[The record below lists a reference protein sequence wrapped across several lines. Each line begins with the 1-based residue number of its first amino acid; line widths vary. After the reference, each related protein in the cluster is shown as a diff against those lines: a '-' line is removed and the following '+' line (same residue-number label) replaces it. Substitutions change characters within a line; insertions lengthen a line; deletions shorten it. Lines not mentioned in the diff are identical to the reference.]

1 MSKEDPKHGR
11 WILPLVI
18 AGLVGLTYSF
28 VNALPPAEVPLA
40 TTTTAPVTSTLPP
53 ETTTTTLPPEIE
65 AFLLL
70 VDGYEATA
78 LEIQTSIDEAN
89 DAWEAR
95 EISFAETLDRFT
107 AAQTEAQ
114 TLSDSV
120 DASNPPD
127 AYVEAWPDAVTTAA
141 ALPPGVDEIIAGL
154 RASDDGTLRR
164 TAVEEYA
171 TLTQAFVDALLAVRN
186 ATPQQ

>member
-28 VNALPPAEVPLA
+28 VNALPPAEVPLG
-40 TTTTAPVTSTLPP
+40 TTTIPPTSTTLTP
-53 ETTTTTLPPEIE
+53 ETTTTTLPADIE

-70 VDGYEATA
+70 LDGYEATA
-78 LEIQTSIDEAN
+78 VQIQTSIDETN
-89 DAWEAR
+89 DAWETDA
-95 EISFAETLDRFT
+95 ISFSETLDRFT
-107 AAQTEAQ
+107 AAQVEAQ

-120 DASNPPD
+120 AATNPPE
-127 AYVEAWPDAVTTAA
+127 AYTEAWPDAVTAA
-141 ALPPGVDEIIAGL
+141 AGLPPGVDDVIAGL

-164 TAVEEYA
+164 EAVAAYA
-171 TLTQAFVDALLAVRN
+171 ILTQAFIDALNVVRN
-186 ATPQQ
+186 ATPQ